1 MDEKEK
7 QVRDVAW
14 KIADTEVG
22 WDDETEEKCQKRFES
37 ELIRISAHQARE
49 ETRERFFD
57 IYSRILRH
65 RDECSKWGK
74 EFCLDC
80 FGGGLTSFAETIGID
95 TNPILPRFRKEELKE
110 QGDKNETHTT

>member
-49 ETRERFFD
+49 DAIQDIESVKNEYFNHLLNREGFD
-57 IYSRILRH
+57 RT
-65 RDECSKWGK
+65 EK
-74 EFCLDC
+74 E
-80 FGGGLTSFAETIGID
+80 IGIVEGID
-95 TNPILPRFRKEELKE
+95 KCLAKLKELKK
-110 QGDKNETHTT
+110 QGEP